1 MLLGARNALHDDGS
15 TCNPSRYPPHED
27 PGCVWVEFDY
37 RPDGAFVMATTGSI
51 EERLR
56 RLSPV
61 SAPEDQQ
68 AGVEE
73 LARVL
78 QRAHRARRPARCKLV
93 GPAGETI
100 EVPESVF
107 HVLER
112 VAEVLARGDA
122 VTIVP
127 VGKELTTQQ
136 AADILNISR
145 QYLVRLLD
153 EGAIPFART
162 GKHRRLRVEDV
173 LAFKEKR
180 DHERKAALDELARQS
195 EDVGGY
201 RELG

>member
-1 MLLGARNALHDDGS
+1 
-15 TCNPSRYPPHED
+15 
-27 PGCVWVEFDY
+27 
-37 RPDGAFVMATTGSI
+37 MATTPTRDI
-51 EERLR
+51 EARLR

-68 AGVEE
+68 AAVEE

-78 QRAHRARRPARCKLV
+78 HRALGRRHHTRCKLI
-93 GPAGETI
+93 GPGGETT
-100 EVPESVF
+100 ELPESVLY
-107 HVLER
+107 VLER

-136 AADILNISR
+136 AADLLNVSR

-153 EGAIPFART
+153 EGAIPFTRT
-162 GKHRRLRVEDV
+162 GKHRRLRIEDV
-173 LAFKEKR
+173 LAYKERR
-180 DHERKAALDELARQS
+180 DRERKAALDDLARET